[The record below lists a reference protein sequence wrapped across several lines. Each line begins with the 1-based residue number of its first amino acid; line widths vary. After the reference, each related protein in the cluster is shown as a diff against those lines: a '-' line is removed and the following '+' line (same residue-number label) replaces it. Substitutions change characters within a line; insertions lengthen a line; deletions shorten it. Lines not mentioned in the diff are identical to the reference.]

1 MRMGSLRKR
10 WLSFVIRRSD
20 RIHIAQP
27 TVALNEMDDN
37 EKKVGIKIIHI
48 KTDLIFSLF
57 SFLVFFYAYFCWL
70 RERTRAV
77 SSSATINRA
86 LLRLLSFI
94 RTSCSRIHYISH
106 YNCAWLCVYSI
117 CFATLCIGA
126 RVRVR
131 EWVSAHHFQK
141 KNTIFYSSFF
151 SFCFVL
157 FEMWLLYVYIY
168 KTNEQNER
176 EEQKER
182 KKNKNRRETS

>member
-1 MRMGSLRKR
+1 MCVCLWLFLKCKNKVTINRLSLNISMSYTMRMGSLRKR

-37 EKKVGIKIIHI
+37 GKKVGIKIIHI

-131 EWVSAHHFQK
+131 E
-141 KNTIFYSSFF
+141 
-151 SFCFVL
+151 
-157 FEMWLLYVYIY
+157 
-168 KTNEQNER
+168 
-176 EEQKER
+176 
-182 KKNKNRRETS
+182 